1 MHDQLDDGRSIRLLN
16 VIDDHN
22 REALGVEV
30 DFSLPTQRV
39 IRSLNN
45 IIQWRGKPD
54 AIRCDNGPENISKL
68 IQAWAQELGIKL
80 LYIQPGNP
88 QQNAY
93 IERFNRTVRYEWLS
107 QYLWQ
112 SIEQVQDYATRWMYV
127 YNHERPN
134 MAIGG
139 VPPKQRLASA
149 A

>member
-1 MHDQLDDGRSIRLLN
+1 MSSKSCSLS
-16 VIDDHN
+16 VN
-22 REALGVEV
+22 RVLVSQSCYHL
-30 DFSLPTQRV
+30 F
-39 IRSLNN
+39 
-45 IIQWRGKPD
+45 QWRGKPD

-139 VPPKQRLASA
+139 VHPKQRLASA

>member
-1 MHDQLDDGRSIRLLN
+1 MDFMHDQLDDGRSIRLLN

-39 IRSLNN
+39 IRCLNN

-68 IQAWAQELGIKL
+68 IQAWAQQLGIKL

-107 QYLWQ
+107 QYQWQ
-112 SIEQVQDYATRWMYV
+112 SCISQYLIWQIE
-127 YNHERPN
+127 
-134 MAIGG
+134 
-139 VPPKQRLASA
+139 
-149 A
+149 

>member
-93 IERFNRTVRYEWLS
+93 IERFKRTVRYEWLS